1 MWTFLSNL
9 SNNKFFGSLRISTFE
24 SDLTMPLYAF
34 TPRRQNARIWLPVL
48 GALLAFP
55 LLVKNEYLLNV
66 GVLAG
71 IYVILTM
78 GLNITNGWTGLMSF
92 GYAAFYGIG
101 AYTAAILATRYGVP
115 FWATFVLG
123 GVVAGLVGVAIAV
136 PTLRLKGIFLALV
149 TIGFQE
155 IVFLVTLNWTSLTRG
170 PMGIPGIPPPGLGAY
185 SFNSNREYFYLILGL
200 NVVMIF
206 VVSRIMDSRL
216 GRMFIAMREDEV
228 AAQSVGIPIFPAK
241 VLSFVISTFMAG
253 VAGAFFAHHFRL
265 DETFIILTMLIV
277 GGMGTIIGP
286 IVGAVFLVIL
296 PEAARFLAH
305 YREMVYGA
313 ILILVILFRP
323 QGIAGIPGIIHSPV
337 RKKGMKPTTH
347 GGAAR

>member
-1 MWTFLSNL
+1 
-9 SNNKFFGSLRISTFE
+9 
-24 SDLTMPLYAF
+24 MPLYTF
-34 TPRRQNARIWLPVL
+34 TPRRQNAWIWLPIL

-55 LLVKNEYLLNV
+55 VLVTNEYLLNV

-71 IYVILTM
+71 IYAILTM

-123 GVVAGLVGVAIAV
+123 GAVAGLVGVGIAV

-170 PMGIPGIPPPGLGAY
+170 PMGIPGIPPPSLGTY
-185 SFNSNREYFYLILGL
+185 SFNSNREYFYLILAL

-216 GRMFIAMREDEV
+216 GRMFIAIREDEV
-228 AAQSVGIPIFPAK
+228 AAQSVGISLYPAK

-253 VAGAFFAHHFRL
+253 VAGAFFAHHARFVSADSFRL

-277 GGMGTIIGP
+277 GGMGTVVGP
-286 IVGAVFLVIL
+286 IIGAVFLVIL

-323 QGIAGIPGIIHSPV
+323 QGIAGIPGIIHSPT
-337 RKKGMKPTTH
+337 RKKGAEPAAH
-347 GGAAR
+347 GGTGR

>member
-1 MWTFLSNL
+1 
-9 SNNKFFGSLRISTFE
+9 
-24 SDLTMPLYAF
+24 MPLYTF
-34 TPRRQNARIWLPVL
+34 TPRRQNAWIWLPIL

-55 LLVKNEYLLNV
+55 LLVKNEYFLNV

-123 GVVAGLVGVAIAV
+123 GVVAGVVGMAIAV

-170 PMGIPGIPPPGLGAY
+170 PMGIPGIPPPSLGAY
-185 SFNSNREYFYLILGL
+185 GFNSNRDYFYLILAL

-228 AAQSVGIPIFPAK
+228 AAQSVGISIYPAK

-253 VAGAFFAHHFRL
+253 VAGAFFAHHARFVSADSFRL

-277 GGMGTIIGP
+277 GGMGTVIGP
-286 IVGAVFLVIL
+286 IIGAVFLVIL

-305 YREMVYGA
+305 YRDIVYGA

-323 QGIAGIPGIIHSPV
+323 QGIAGIPGIIHSPT
-337 RKKGMKPTTH
+337 RKKSLEPTPH

>member
-1 MWTFLSNL
+1 
-9 SNNKFFGSLRISTFE
+9 
-24 SDLTMPLYAF
+24 MPLYTF
-34 TPRRQNARIWLPVL
+34 TPRRQNAWIWLPIL

-55 LLVKNEYLLNV
+55 LLVKNEYFLNV

-123 GVVAGLVGVAIAV
+123 GVMAGLVGMAIAV

-170 PMGIPGIPPPGLGAY
+170 PMGIPGIPPPSLGAY
-185 SFNSNREYFYLILGL
+185 GFNSNRDYFYLILAL

-228 AAQSVGIPIFPAK
+228 AAQSVGISIYPAK

-253 VAGAFFAHHFRL
+253 VAGAFFAHHARFVSADSFRL

-277 GGMGTIIGP
+277 GGMGTVIGP
-286 IVGAVFLVIL
+286 IIGAVFLVIL

-305 YREMVYGA
+305 YRDIVYGA

-323 QGIAGIPGIIHSPV
+323 QGIAGIPGIIHSPT
-337 RKKGMKPTTH
+337 RKKSLEPTPH